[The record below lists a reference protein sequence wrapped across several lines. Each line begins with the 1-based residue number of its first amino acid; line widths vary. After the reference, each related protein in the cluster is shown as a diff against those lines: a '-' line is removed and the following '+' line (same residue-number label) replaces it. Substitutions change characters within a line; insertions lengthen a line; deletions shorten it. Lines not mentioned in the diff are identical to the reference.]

1 VEYSITALDVPI
13 KANRFERWQRSQGGE
28 TSCSL
33 IRQTATDW
41 SRKNNEIYVERL
53 KEKQRDLRREAEA
66 YRLAKELNGQQT
78 GPSTSIKVGLALIG
92 IIALVVAGQFAIA

>member
-1 VEYSITALDVPI
+1 MAKIPRRRNIMFTNPADSH
-13 KANRFERWQRSQGGE
+13 
-28 TSCSL
+28 
-33 IRQTATDW
+33 
-41 SRKNNEIYVERL
+41 RL
-53 KEKQRDLRREAEA
+53 VKEKQRDLRREAEA